1 MIHRTENPF
10 EGNLNIPREK
20 QINKMLL
27 YSRDLQRCLQAIIPA
42 GQELNLCVRSNGG
55 YEFEITEEDFPV
67 AGGFAPNQ
75 RELANCMVMSLTSF
89 DPE

>member
-55 YEFEITEEDFPV
+55 YEFEITENDFPV
-67 AGGFAPNQ
+67 AGGLANNEK
-75 RELANCMVMSLTSF
+75 ELAMGVTCSLTSF